1 MMESVMRRAGIALT
15 ILGLCVSSPALA
27 AQPEQTDAVGSDIDT
42 QIDPDDAIV
51 VTGSRLP
58 DKKINRYIY
67 DMLRPQAVGQQGQY
81 ARLAEP
87 FCPSVLGFSKK
98 AESVIEARM
107 RKVAA
112 AAGIEVDEKS
122 DCRPNVHL
130 VRVESGRETIRFLR
144 RNKARGAFGNTP
156 IHQRDT
162 IERRSGPVFSWQQ
175 TFSYGADSRQIID
188 PNPINGGA
196 FDPAAL
202 GINFIY
208 DNPRLRMGAEA
219 GFRHA
224 TVLVER
230 DALDDVSAIQ
240 LADFAV
246 MRGLVPARED
256 EFRQGARTA
265 DSILNLFDPS
275 VKTDARLPSL
285 GRMDL
290 ALLTSLYAAPD
301 NVNANRQRGQ
311 MVKTFRAVL
320 AQVD

>member
-1 MMESVMRRAGIALT
+1 MRRAGIALT

-27 AQPEQTDAVGSDIDT
+27 AQPEQSDAVGSDIDT

-87 FCPSVLGFSKK
+87 FC
-98 AESVIEARM
+98 
-107 RKVAA
+107 A
-112 AAGIEVDEKS
+112 AAGIEVDKKS

-144 RNKARGAFGNTP
+144 RNKARGAFGNIP

-224 TVLVER
+224 TVLVQR